1 VDERALA
8 GLRTRVESL
17 RRDAWA
23 MVEDDEL
30 YDPEG
35 ALPMSE
41 RAGAALR
48 TMERALAAL
57 PDPDAVPAD
66 AQRWVR
72 WERAETSY
80 HVADLIERWSPDVPD
95 APQRALDAATAAFAV
110 FRGWDLRA
118 SAHAL
123 RLMCLMAPRVGR
135 TGDAVGW
142 VLDFRGSIPAEVAP
156 PWFLPACER
165 MLSRLGADQEPT
177 ADRTADDTGNDAE
190 KTAVLPARTPSRER

>member
-1 VDERALA
+1 MDERELA
-8 GLRTRVESL
+8 GLRDRVHSL

-35 ALPMSE
+35 ALPMAE

-57 PDPDAVPAD
+57 PEPHGVPREA
-66 AQRWVR
+66 ARWLR

-80 HVADLIERWSPDVPD
+80 HVADLIERWSPDVPH
-95 APQRALDAATAAFAV
+95 AHERALAAATAAFEV

-118 SAHAL
+118 ATHAL
-123 RLMCLMAPRVGR
+123 RLMSVMAARVGR
-135 TGDAVGW
+135 AREAVGW
-142 VLDFRGSIPAEVAP
+142 VLEFRGTVPADVAP
-156 PWFLPACER
+156 RWFLPTCER
-165 MLSRLGADQEPT
+165 MLRDLRDEHLVDSP
-177 ADRTADDTGNDAE
+177 
-190 KTAVLPARTPSRER
+190 AV